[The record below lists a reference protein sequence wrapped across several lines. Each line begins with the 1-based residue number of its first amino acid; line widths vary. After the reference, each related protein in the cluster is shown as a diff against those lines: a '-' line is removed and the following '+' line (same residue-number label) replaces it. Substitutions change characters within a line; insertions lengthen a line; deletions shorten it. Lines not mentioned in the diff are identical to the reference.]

1 MMVRFPM
8 RSALSLALA
17 LALSPAIAQVRQ
29 PATPAA
35 PVRAAPATARPAPVV
50 SPARPAADPIRVLL
64 VPENEAVISS
74 QVAARIIALPAPLG
88 ARVSKGQ
95 TLVRF
100 DCNEQVARLKMSE
113 AELLSARE
121 TNTSK
126 QELKAYRSA
135 SELDVRLAAA
145 GVAKAQ
151 AQVNVV
157 KAQMSYCSIA
167 APFSG
172 RLVKLRVRAHETVS
186 AGQPLLEL
194 VDNNSFRFQLHVPSR
209 WLTWLGEG
217 TAFNIAIDETGKT
230 YPARVRVINGRVD
243 PASRTVELTGAI
255 DGKHPE
261 LISGMSGTAQFNER

>member
-1 MMVRFPM
+1 MIARW
-8 RSALSLALA
+8 SALVLLAAAMAPTLA
-17 LALSPAIAQVRQ
+17 QTRQ
-29 PATPAA
+29 PATAPA
-35 PVRAAPATARPAPVV
+35 PVRATPAPAAAPVV
-50 SPARPAADPIRVLL
+50 RTSDPIRVLL

-74 QVAARIIALPAPLG
+74 QVGSRIVALPVPLG

-95 TLVRF
+95 VLVRF
-100 DCNEQVARLKMSE
+100 DCNEQVARLGMSE

-145 GVAKAQ
+145 AVTKAQ

-172 RLVKLRVRAHETVS
+172 RLVKLRVRAHETVT

-209 WLTWLGEG
+209 WLSWLGEG

-243 PASRTVELTGAI
+243 PASRTVELTGSI
-255 DGKHPE
+255 EGKHPE